1 MICSLETEI
10 YNDTLNYLLSLSRSL
25 VVQSLE
31 IFLYINISTHVL
43 CSTFSS
49 TYKFSKA
56 ILKGRYSSFLSIR
69 NNFKQNI

>member
-1 MICSLETEI
+1 MICSLEIEI
-10 YNDTLNYLLSLSRSL
+10 YNNTSDYLLFLSRSL

-31 IFLYINISTHVL
+31 IFLYISISAHFL

-56 ILKGRYSSFLSIR
+56 ILKGRYSGFLSIR
-69 NNFKQNI
+69 NSFKENI

>member
-1 MICSLETEI
+1 MFYSLETEI
-10 YNDTLNYLLSLSRSL
+10 YNNTSNYLLFLSRSL

-31 IFLYINISTHVL
+31 IFLYINTSTQFL

-49 TYKFSKA
+49 TYKFGKA
-56 ILKGRYSSFLSIR
+56 ILQGRYSGFISIR